1 MSVVGVAKLV
11 SSKTRIV
18 EINGPMGAKTSQL
31 YYAGDPR
38 YRPAPVGVSL
48 STKAGKTRYLVSKG
62 QTGDQLLAS
71 LAEPKLAKPY
81 TGRGWVVE

>member
-11 SSKTRIV
+11 SKKARIIEV
-18 EINGPMGAKTSQL
+18 DGPMGAKTSNL

-38 YRPAPVGVSL
+38 HGPSPVGFSI
-48 STKAGKTRYLVSKG
+48 KKTGSKIRYLVEKG
-62 QTGDQLLAS
+62 PAGDQLLAS

-81 TGRGWVVE
+81 TGRGWMVR